1 MFSVQGALSH
11 RVTAEPK
18 ALPVKGAPNAFAV
31 VSRCPSIGTPV
42 AVVWHGAVLVEAG
55 ADELEG
61 GIAISGVRLVSGA
74 NGFVVGA
81 PSGGLRPPTAISVEP
96 NGIPTPPTD
105 GADPIPVPDEATG
118 AGPAEEPPPAAQV
131 PEAVPLMPPP
141 SKSAVAVPDAAEK
154 APHVARTLVAGVMGD
169 VADMNGLTP
178 GDASSVAPMGIL
190 VGATGEAGPRPSGDV
205 MPSGGPGEMLVPPI
219 CADAEPQSK
228 RTADRTASAKRVI
241 MGLASFCTRRSTAAW
256 LYTGATQLP
265 FCSRDDRLREITPNQ
280 PHRGWTASRSSMTS
294 RRCASLH
301 LRLQNF
307 LPHQRCVT
315 IPNGPLQ

>member
-131 PEAVPLMPPP
+131 PDAVPPIPPP
-141 SKSAVAVPDAAEK
+141 SKSAVAVPDAPDDE
-154 APHVARTLVAGVMGD
+154 APHVAPMLVAGVMGD

-190 VGATGEAGPRPSGDV
+190 VGATGEPGPRPSGDV
-205 MPSGGPGEMLVPPI
+205 MPSGGPGEMLVPPT

-241 MGLASFCTRRSTAAW
+241 IRPASFCTRRSTAAW

-265 FCSRDDRLREITPNQ
+265 FCSSEDRM
-280 PHRGWTASRSSMTS
+280 ARSHLTS
-294 RRCASLH
+294 RTSDGLH
-301 LRLQNF
+301 
-307 LPHQRCVT
+307 PD
-315 IPNGPLQ
+315 PG

>member
-1 MFSVQGALSH
+1 M
-11 RVTAEPK
+11 
-18 ALPVKGAPNAFAV
+18 
-31 VSRCPSIGTPV
+31 

-61 GIAISGVRLVSGA
+61 GITISGVRLVSGA

-141 SKSAVAVPDAAEK
+141 SKSAVALPDAAEE
-154 APHVARTLVAGVMGD
+154 APHVAPTLVAGVMGD

-178 GDASSVAPMGIL
+178 GDAIG
-190 VGATGEAGPRPSGDV
+190 GAHGNSGWRDRR
-205 MPSGGPGEMLVPPI
+205 GCTQAKRRRYAKRRTGEMLRPPI

-241 MGLASFCTRRSTAAW
+241 MGLASFCTRRSTAGW

-265 FCSRDDRLREITPNQ
+265 FCSRDD
-280 PHRGWTASRSSMTS
+280 
-294 RRCASLH
+294 
-301 LRLQNF
+301 
-307 LPHQRCVT
+307 
-315 IPNGPLQ
+315 